1 MSRNTWRN
9 IFIGIILLTIP
20 CYLFGIFVYYVNGG
34 GVAATATPSAI
45 PSRTPINVTELAL
58 TDPSL
63 IVTAIIL
70 TDIPIPT
77 QTEILII
84 PIVPTLSGGFT
95 AIPFVTTT
103 TVPTRFVSST
113 PTTPAPVVNT
123 AIPANTAIP
132 TATQVILLPASDTP
146 SP

>member
-9 IFIGIILLTIP
+9 IFIGIIFLTIP
-20 CYLFGIFVYYVNGG
+20 CYLFGIFVYYNNGG
-34 GVAATATPSAI
+34 GVQNTATPSSI

-63 IVTAIIL
+63 IVTPIVL

-77 QTEILII
+77 QTQSII
-84 PIVPTLSGGFT
+84 VPIVPTLINVF
-95 AIPFVTTT
+95 T
-103 TVPTRFVSST
+103 TVPLST
-113 PTTPAPVVNT
+113 ATPIPNTPVPIVVNT
-123 AIPANTAIP
+123 AIPSNTAIP
-132 TATQVILLPASDTP
+132 TATQQILMPPTNTP